1 MAQQESFIK
10 LKGKIGDLTFF
21 KTKTGYQAREK
32 GGVSADRIAND
43 PAYLRTREN
52 NAEFGRACSSSK
64 KLRDVLRSIIL
75 LTSDTKMANRLTSRM
90 ARIIKADSVNIRGE
104 RKVLP
109 QNVGML
115 KDFSFNASALL
126 NTTFF
131 VNYLTSFDRV
141 SGEILIELLAFNP
154 EVAIAKPAGAT
165 HYQFNAAAA
174 IIDFEGEGSTLEST
188 TTASSSL
195 ITSVAAKQIILNLPP
210 NSTLPML
217 LVFGISFYQEVNGIS
232 YSLNNGAYNA
242 IGIIAIDLL
251 S

>member
-32 GGVSADRIAND
+32 GGVSAERIAND

-52 NAEFGRACSSSK
+52 NAEFGRACASSK

-75 LTSDTKMANRLTSRM
+75 LTSDSKMPNRLTSRV
-90 ARIIKADSVNIRGE
+90 ARIVKADTTNVRGE

-109 QNVGML
+109 ENVGML
-115 KDFSFNASALL
+115 KDFSFNAAALL

-131 VNYLTSFDRV
+131 ANYLTSFDRV
-141 SGEILIELLAFNP
+141 TGEILIDLPAFNP

-165 HYQFNAAAA
+165 HYQFNAAVAN
-174 IIDFEGEGSTLEST
+174 IDFEGEESTLV
-188 TTASSSL
+188 TANTSSSPL
-195 ITSVAAKQIILNLPP
+195 NTTVGAAQILLNLPP

-217 LVFGISFYQEVNGIS
+217 LIFGISFYQKVNS
-232 YSLNNGAYNA
+232 VNYSLNNGAYNA
-242 IGIIAIDLL
+242 ISVIAVNLP
-251 S
+251 

>member
-21 KTKTGYQAREK
+21 KTKDGYQAREK

-52 NAEFGRACSSSK
+52 NAEFGRACIGSK

-75 LTSDTKMANRLTSRM
+75 LTSDAKMANRLTSRI
-90 ARIIKADSVNIRGE
+90 ARIIKADTVNIRGE

-109 QNVGML
+109 ENLSML
-115 KDFSFNASALL
+115 KDFSFNATALL
-126 NTTFF
+126 NTTLF
-131 VNYLTSFDRV
+131 VSYQATIDRV
-141 SGEILIELLAFNP
+141 TGTAQIDLPAFNP
-154 EVAIAKPAGAT
+154 EVAVVKPNGAT

-174 IIDFEGEGSTLEST
+174 VLDFDGDESAFVEAT
-188 TTASSSL
+188 TSSSP
-195 ITSVAAKQIILNLPP
+195 LNAMAVPQQLAISLAP
-210 NSTLPML
+210 NSTLPIV
-217 LVFGISFYQEVNGIS
+217 LVFGVSFYQEVNGIN

-242 IGIIAIDLL
+242 ITVIAVNLP
-251 S
+251 